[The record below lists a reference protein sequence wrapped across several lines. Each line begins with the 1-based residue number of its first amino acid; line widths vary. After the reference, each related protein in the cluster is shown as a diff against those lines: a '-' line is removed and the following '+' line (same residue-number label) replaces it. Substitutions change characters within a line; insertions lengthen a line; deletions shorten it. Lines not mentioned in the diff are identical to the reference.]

1 MKLTKSQLKQLIKE
15 AFTNE
20 MTDSQMIAQ
29 NRLDINDLYSETRR
43 LRAEFEDSIDEL
55 TAKLYDSL
63 STGET
68 PNRFASAPV
77 VSAPP
82 GRQAG
87 PEETTMSEMKLTK
100 SQLKQIIKKEL
111 EPLSEGG
118 FAGHYEKPGWARR
131 TLTRQ
136 AEREREN
143 TKPRE
148 AMRLLSQLR
157 SYTTEEWS
165 PKAAESFDEL
175 LILLQEMEE
184 DLNINP

>member
-1 MKLTKSQLKQLIKE
+1 MKVTRRQLKQLIKE
-15 AFTNE
+15 EFTNE
-20 MTDSQMIAQ
+20 MTDSQLVAQ

-43 LRAEFEDSIDEL
+43 LRAEFEDSIEEL

-68 PNRFASAPV
+68 PSRFAGAPV

-118 FAGHYEKPGWARR
+118 FAGHYEDPN
-131 TLTRQ
+131 
-136 AEREREN
+136 EN
-143 TKPRE
+143 KAAK
-148 AMRLLSQLR
+148 AMGLLSRLR
-157 SYTTEEWS
+157 SLTTEEWS
-165 PKAAESFDEL
+165 PEVGATFDAL
-175 LILLQEMEE
+175 LALLEEIEE

>member
-15 AFTNE
+15 EFTNE
-20 MTDSQMIAQ
+20 MTDSQLVAQ

-43 LRAEFEDSIDEL
+43 LRAEFEEL

-68 PNRFASAPV
+68 PSRFAGAPV

-118 FAGHYEKPGWARR
+118 FAGHYEDPN
-131 TLTRQ
+131 
-136 AEREREN
+136 EN
-143 TKPRE
+143 KAAK
-148 AMRLLSQLR
+148 AMGLLSRLR
-157 SYTTEEWS
+157 SLTTEEWS
-165 PKAAESFDEL
+165 PEVGATFDAL
-175 LILLQEMEE
+175 LALLEEIEE